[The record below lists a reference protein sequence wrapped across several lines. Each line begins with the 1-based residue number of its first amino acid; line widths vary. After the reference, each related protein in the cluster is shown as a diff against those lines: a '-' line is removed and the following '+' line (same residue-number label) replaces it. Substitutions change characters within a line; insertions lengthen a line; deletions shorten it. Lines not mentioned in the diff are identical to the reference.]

1 MAQTLKFGN
10 GTWATKKDSILAYND
25 ENENYKPLPFNYT
38 GAGKGTRVNKEGLIE
53 VVENDRP
60 RIDYLDSE
68 DGVFLLEKAATNL
81 ITYSEA
87 FDNAYWTKSGASVTS
102 GFVSPD
108 GTANAFKLIEDSTNA
123 FHGFYQNA
131 NISLPIGKITMS
143 IFVKVNGRDYFQ
155 LRTGSA
161 AGVTGA
167 PLYANFDLN
176 NNSVTAS
183 SSGVDNAKIS
193 SFNNNWKR
201 ISISFTV
208 TSVSQAS
215 LVFQPIT
222 TSSAVIGETYQ
233 GDGTSGIYVWGTQLE
248 SGDLSSYIP
257 TQGSIQTRVQ
267 ETASGSGNS
276 EVFNDSEGVLFAD
289 IAALADDNTSR
300 RISISDGSSN
310 PNNLVCVDMSEYT
323 NTIIGRIRTS
333 NSEVA
338 FLQSTSQKQTQK
350 NKIAVKYKVNNFA
363 LWINGF
369 EVDTENNGAVPI
381 GLNDVSFDRGNGS
394 NDFYGKTKELAYY
407 DTVLTD
413 LELETIT
420 SYRTWLSMVNELNLN
435 VIYNG

>member
-10 GTWATKKDSILAYND
+10 GTWATKKGSTLAYND
-25 ENENYKPLPFNYT
+25 QNENYKPLPFNYT

-81 ITYSEA
+81 ITYSE
-87 FDNAYWTKSGASVTS
+87 DVSQSYWVKDGSSVTS
-102 GFVSPD
+102 GFLSPKGD
-108 GTANAFKLIEDSTNA
+108 TSAFKLIE
-123 FHGFYQNA
+123 
-131 NISLPIGKITMS
+131 
-143 IFVKVNGRDYFQ
+143 
-155 LRTGSA
+155 
-161 AGVTGA
+161 
-167 PLYANFDLN
+167 
-176 NNSVTAS
+176 S
-183 SSGVDNAKIS
+183 SSGSGSIDHNIYASTTFVPNSTEYVIHHYIKSGENNIVGLQDVYNSQYWATINLNTGVVLDEKTSGSTEVTLMSNNFYKIS
-193 SFNNNWKR
+193 SK
-201 ISISFTV
+201 FTTNTTGIRV
-208 TSVSQAS
+208 G
-215 LVFQPIT
+215 VFLLPNT
-222 TSSAVIGETYQ
+222 YSSGRPSDMDYV
-233 GDGTSGIYVWGTQLE
+233 GDGTSGIYIWGAQLE
-248 SGDLSSYIP
+248 TGNVASSYIP
-257 TQGSIQTRVQ
+257 TQGSAQTRVA

-394 NDFYGKTKELAYY
+394 NDFYGKTKEIAYY

-413 LELETIT
+413 LELETLT

>member
-25 ENENYKPLPFNYT
+25 QNENYKPLPFNYT

-413 LELETIT
+413 LELETLT